1 MLASMPTS
9 ARSVARFRCD
19 EHPHGLTSRER
30 GEWPLRDQGNP
41 TCGPARRATR
51 KGPER
56 VRGKA
61 YGGLHDGQLVE
72 LVAEKDGDA
81 LEALYDRYGRAA
93 FSLARRILAEETLA
107 QDVVQEV
114 FLSLWRNAHR
124 FDAGR
129 GTVATYLL
137 SMTHH
142 RAVDVVRREE
152 KLRRWRTSDEVL
164 DFEPDPKGG
173 VEDEVEAGQR
183 RAEVRAALAVLPPA
197 QREALLLAYFGGYTQ
212 REVAALVGI
221 PLGTVKTRM
230 AAGMR
235 KLKQALQDAG
245 REEHPWTHR

>member
-1 MLASMPTS
+1 M
-9 ARSVARFRCD
+9 
-19 EHPHGLTSRER
+19 
-30 GEWPLRDQGNP
+30 
-41 TCGPARRATR
+41 
-51 KGPER
+51 
-56 VRGKA
+56 RGKA
-61 YGGLHDGQLVE
+61 YRGLRDDQLVG
-72 LVAEKDGDA
+72 LVAEKDADA

-93 FSLARRILAEETLA
+93 YSLARRILTDGTLA

-114 FLSLWRNAHR
+114 FLSLWRDARR

-142 RAVDVVRREE
+142 RAVDAVRREE
-152 KLRRWRTSDEVL
+152 SLRRWRTTDEAL
-164 DFEPDPKGG
+164 ELEPDPKANS
-173 VEDEVEAGQR
+173 VEDEVESAER

-212 REVAALVGI
+212 REVAALVGV

-235 KLKQALQDAG
+235 KLKEALQDAG
-245 REEHPWTHR
+245 REEQHPWTRQ

>member
-1 MLASMPTS
+1 
-9 ARSVARFRCD
+9 
-19 EHPHGLTSRER
+19 
-30 GEWPLRDQGNP
+30 
-41 TCGPARRATR
+41 
-51 KGPER
+51 

-61 YGGLHDGQLVE
+61 YRGLRDSQLVE
-72 LVAEKDGDA
+72 LVAEKDAGA
-81 LEALYDRYGRAA
+81 LEALYDRYGRPAY
-93 FSLARRILAEETLA
+93 SLARRILIEETLA

-114 FLSLWRNAHR
+114 FLSLWRDARR

-152 KLRRWRTSDEVL
+152 NLRRWRTSDEGL
-164 DFEPDPKGG
+164 ELEPDPKGR
-173 VEDEVEAGQR
+173 VEDEVEAAER
-183 RAEVRAALAVLPPA
+183 RARVRAALGELPAA

-212 REVAALVGI
+212 REVAALVGV

-235 KLKQALQDAG
+235 KMREALQDAG
-245 REEHPWTHR
+245 TEELPWTRQ

>member
-1 MLASMPTS
+1 
-9 ARSVARFRCD
+9 
-19 EHPHGLTSRER
+19 
-30 GEWPLRDQGNP
+30 
-41 TCGPARRATR
+41 
-51 KGPER
+51 

-61 YGGLHDGQLVE
+61 YRGLRDGQLVE
-72 LVAEKDGDA
+72 LVAQRDAGA

-93 FSLARRILAEETLA
+93 YSLARRVLTEETLA

-114 FLSLWRNAHR
+114 FLSLWRDARR
-124 FDAGR
+124 FDPGR

-152 KLRRWRTSDEVL
+152 NLRRWRTSDEGL
-164 DFEPDPKGG
+164 ESEADPKAR
-173 VEDEVEAGQR
+173 VEDEVEASER
-183 RAEVRAALAVLPPA
+183 RAEVRAALAELPAA

-212 REVAALVGI
+212 REVAALVGV

-235 KLKQALQDAG
+235 KIKEALQDAG
-245 REEHPWTHR
+245 REEQHPWTRQ

>member
-1 MLASMPTS
+1 
-9 ARSVARFRCD
+9 
-19 EHPHGLTSRER
+19 
-30 GEWPLRDQGNP
+30 
-41 TCGPARRATR
+41 
-51 KGPER
+51 

-61 YGGLHDGQLVE
+61 YRGLQDSELVE
-72 LVAEKDGDA
+72 LVAQKDAGA
-81 LEALYDRYGRAA
+81 LEALYERYGRAA
-93 FSLARRILAEETLA
+93 YSLARRILTEETLA

-114 FLSLWRNAHR
+114 FLSLWRDARR

-152 KLRRWRTSDEVL
+152 NLRRWRTSDEGL
-164 DFEPDPKGG
+164 ELEADPKMRL
-173 VEDEVEAGQR
+173 EDEVLTSER
-183 RAEVRAALAVLPPA
+183 RAEVRAALGELPAA

-212 REVAALVGI
+212 REVAALVGV

-235 KLKQALQDAG
+235 KMKEALRDAG
-245 REEHPWTHR
+245 REEQQPWTRQ

>member
-1 MLASMPTS
+1 
-9 ARSVARFRCD
+9 
-19 EHPHGLTSRER
+19 
-30 GEWPLRDQGNP
+30 
-41 TCGPARRATR
+41 
-51 KGPER
+51 

-61 YGGLHDGQLVE
+61 YRGLRDSELVE
-72 LVAEKDGDA
+72 LVAQKDAGA
-81 LEALYDRYGRAA
+81 LEALYERYGRAA
-93 FSLARRILAEETLA
+93 YSLARRILTEETLA

-114 FLSLWRNAHR
+114 FLSLWRDARR

-152 KLRRWRTSDEVL
+152 NLRRWRTSDEGL
-164 DFEPDPKGG
+164 ELEADPKVR
-173 VEDEVEAGQR
+173 VEDEVLTSER
-183 RAEVRAALAVLPPA
+183 RAEVRAALGELPAA

-212 REVAALVGI
+212 REVAALVGV

-235 KLKQALQDAG
+235 KMKEALRDAG
-245 REEHPWTHR
+245 HEEQQPWTRQ

>member
-1 MLASMPTS
+1 
-9 ARSVARFRCD
+9 
-19 EHPHGLTSRER
+19 
-30 GEWPLRDQGNP
+30 
-41 TCGPARRATR
+41 
-51 KGPER
+51 

-61 YGGLHDGQLVE
+61 YRGLRDGQLVE
-72 LVAEKDGDA
+72 LVAQKDAGA
-81 LEALYDRYGRAA
+81 LEALYERYGRAA
-93 FSLARRILAEETLA
+93 YSLARRILTDETLA

-114 FLSLWRNAHR
+114 FLSLWRDARR

-152 KLRRWRTSDEVL
+152 NLRRWRTSDEGL
-164 DFEPDPKGG
+164 ELEPDPKAR
-173 VEDEVEAGQR
+173 VEDEVEASER
-183 RAEVRAALAVLPPA
+183 RTEVRAALAELPAA

-212 REVAALVGI
+212 REVAALVGV

-235 KLKQALQDAG
+235 KMKQALQDAG
-245 REEHPWTHR
+245 REEQHPWTRQ

>member
-1 MLASMPTS
+1 
-9 ARSVARFRCD
+9 
-19 EHPHGLTSRER
+19 
-30 GEWPLRDQGNP
+30 
-41 TCGPARRATR
+41 
-51 KGPER
+51 

-61 YGGLHDGQLVE
+61 YRGLRDGQLVE
-72 LVAEKDGDA
+72 LVAQKDAGA
-81 LEALYDRYGRAA
+81 LEALYERYGRAA
-93 FSLARRILAEETLA
+93 YSLARRILTEETLA

-114 FLSLWRNAHR
+114 FLSLWRDARR

-152 KLRRWRTSDEVL
+152 NLRRWRSSDEGL
-164 DFEPDPKGG
+164 ELEPDPKAR
-173 VEDEVEAGQR
+173 VEDEVEASER
-183 RAEVRAALAVLPPA
+183 RAEVRAALGELPAA

-212 REVAALVGI
+212 REVAALVGV

-235 KLKQALQDAG
+235 KMREALQDAG
-245 REEHPWTHR
+245 TEELPWTPR

>member
-1 MLASMPTS
+1 
-9 ARSVARFRCD
+9 
-19 EHPHGLTSRER
+19 
-30 GEWPLRDQGNP
+30 
-41 TCGPARRATR
+41 
-51 KGPER
+51 

-61 YGGLHDGQLVE
+61 YRGLRDGQLVE
-72 LVAEKDGDA
+72 LVAQKDAGA

-93 FSLARRILAEETLA
+93 YSLARRILTEETLA

-114 FLSLWRNAHR
+114 FLSLWRDARR

-129 GTVATYLL
+129 GMVATYLL

-152 KLRRWRTSDEVL
+152 NLRRWRTSDEGL
-164 DFEPDPKGG
+164 ELAPDPKAR
-173 VEDEVEAGQR
+173 VEDEVEASER
-183 RAEVRAALAVLPPA
+183 RKEVRAALAELPAA

-212 REVAALVGI
+212 REVAALVGV

-235 KLKQALQDAG
+235 KMREALQDAG
-245 REEHPWTHR
+245 REEQHPWTRR

>member
-1 MLASMPTS
+1 
-9 ARSVARFRCD
+9 
-19 EHPHGLTSRER
+19 
-30 GEWPLRDQGNP
+30 
-41 TCGPARRATR
+41 
-51 KGPER
+51 
-56 VRGKA
+56 VRGTP
-61 YGGLHDGQLVE
+61 YRGLRDGQLVE
-72 LVAEKDGDA
+72 LVAQRDGDA
-81 LEALYDRYGRAA
+81 LEALYERYGRAA
-93 FSLARRILAEETLA
+93 YSLARRILTEETLA

-152 KLRRWRTSDEVL
+152 NLRRWRTSDEGL
-164 DFEPDPKGG
+164 ELEPDPKAR
-173 VEDEVEAGQR
+173 VEDEAEASER
-183 RAEVRAALAVLPPA
+183 RTEVRAALKDLPDA

-212 REVAALVGI
+212 REVAALVGV

-235 KLKQALQDAG
+235 KMKAALQDAG
-245 REEHPWTHR
+245 REEQQPWTHQ

>member
-1 MLASMPTS
+1 
-9 ARSVARFRCD
+9 
-19 EHPHGLTSRER
+19 
-30 GEWPLRDQGNP
+30 
-41 TCGPARRATR
+41 
-51 KGPER
+51 

-61 YGGLHDGQLVE
+61 YRGLRDGQLVE
-72 LVAEKDGDA
+72 LVTRKDAGA

-93 FSLARRILAEETLA
+93 YSLARRILTEETLA

-114 FLSLWRNAHR
+114 FLSLWRDARR

-152 KLRRWRTSDEVL
+152 NLRRWRTSDEGL
-164 DFEPDPKGG
+164 ELEPDPKAR
-173 VEDEVEAGQR
+173 VEDEVVVSER
-183 RAEVRAALAVLPPA
+183 RAEVRAALAELPA
-197 QREALLLAYFGGYTQ
+197 VQREALLLAYFGGYTQ
-212 REVAALVGI
+212 REVATLVGV

-235 KLKQALQDAG
+235 KLKEALQDAG
-245 REEHPWTHR
+245 REEQHPWTHQ